1 VMNNALLHSSLPNTS
16 GSPRL
21 VAAVG
26 VHPAGRSLVHF
37 LAEPGSTGA
46 AKRYDVDAGWFL
58 RITPAALM
66 AGPPDLPVREEVD
79 GAQREADPEQL
90 ARWLDTGEPPTPAE
104 PALAPAAEEAEAAP
118 SVDATTPLVVTPPA
132 ARPAFVA
139 NRALR
144 RAASLLRS
152 LRR

>member
-1 VMNNALLHSSLPNTS
+1 TDGPMQVLRGSHRLDGSLRGSNLYAPWVQHTDVLVPRMESVTVRLGEAVVMNNALLHSSLPNTS

-66 AGPPDLPVREEVD
+66 AGPPD
-79 GAQREADPEQL
+79 
-90 ARWLDTGEPPTPAE
+90 
-104 PALAPAAEEAEAAP
+104 
-118 SVDATTPLVVTPPA
+118 
-132 ARPAFVA
+132 
-139 NRALR
+139 
-144 RAASLLRS
+144 
-152 LRR
+152 